1 MYIKGPVE
9 TYLNDLAAR
18 KPAPGGGSAAALQAA
33 IGASL
38 MSMVAN
44 YTLGNPKYKD
54 CEKKIAG
61 ILKKSEEARKKLQ
74 ALVDADVEAY
84 SKLSKAMK
92 GPATEASAS
101 KLGVMGLGLGDG
113 IYKEALTPPYEV
125 CKISA
130 DCLKLCD
137 TLAECGN
144 KNLITDTAIAAI
156 CLEGAFFA
164 AKYNVYINLKYIKDM
179 DFIGGIH
186 KVLQPLEEE
195 LPRLKEEI
203 LEKCEDAIR

>member
-1 MYIKGPVE
+1 MYIEGPVE

-33 IGASL
+33 TGCAL

-44 YTLGNPKYKD
+44 YTVGNPKYKD
-54 CEKKIAG
+54 CEKKAAE

-74 ALVDADVEAY
+74 TLVDADVEAY
-84 SKLSKAMK
+84 GKLSKALK
-92 GPATEASAS
+92 GLRASS
-101 KLGVMGLGLGDG
+101 QGPGDEV
-113 IYKEALTPPYEV
+113 YKEALMPPYEV
-125 CKISA
+125 CRIA
-130 DCLKLCD
+130 AENLKLCNE
-137 TLAECGN
+137 LASCGN
-144 KNLITDTAIAAI
+144 KNLITDTAIVAI

-179 DFIGGIH
+179 DFIGSIH

-195 LPRLKEEI
+195 LPKLKEEI
-203 LEKCEDAIR
+203 LEKCEDVIAK